1 MTTTTNEACAS
12 DGGRAIRLNGTS
24 GSVHGPSTPFAQA
37 PNTFTI
43 SIWFRTAQPQGKL
56 IGFATSRT
64 GQSSQYDRHLYV
76 DTTGR
81 LVFGVYPGEAI
92 TVRSTGTVT
101 DNQWHL
107 ATATLSSAGMRLYLD
122 GDLAA
127 SGSTTTAESYSS
139 AYLRIGYD
147 NLAGWPNPPS
157 GYFNGFLDD
166 AAYWSTALTPA
177 QVKAIYDSR
186 SLTHAV
192 VGGPGPPPARAR
204 RPRLVD
210 RPQSGPTPFA
220 QPGRGEH
227 RDHQGA
233 VVHVAGEHGLD
244 DLVERHPAQRHPE
257 LLVVARVPV
266 GLGHVAQVAGQ
277 EHPQRL
283 VRPARGRVVVEQQV
297 PLPRDEVGLLGSSR
311 AAVRWAG
318 SPATS
323 SRPGGQLPLERAH
336 GVAVLLQEQDP
347 VLRRRAR

>member
-1 MTTTTNEACAS
+1 MSRLAVPAVVAAGMIGTPSSGAVLSDPTSSPTSSWASAFYTCSGAVLATGPQIYYRFEEASPGGANAADSSGNGRTGLYSSSVTTTTNEACAS

-37 PNTFTI
+37 PTTFTI

-92 TVRSTGTVT
+92 TVRSTATVT

-107 ATATLSSAGMRLYLD
+107 ATATLSGAGMRLYLD

-186 SLTHAV
+186 T
-192 VGGPGPPPARAR
+192 
-204 RPRLVD
+204 
-210 RPQSGPTPFA
+210 
-220 QPGRGEH
+220 
-227 RDHQGA
+227 
-233 VVHVAGEHGLD
+233 
-244 DLVERHPAQRHPE
+244 
-257 LLVVARVPV
+257 
-266 GLGHVAQVAGQ
+266 
-277 EHPQRL
+277 
-283 VRPARGRVVVEQQV
+283 
-297 PLPRDEVGLLGSSR
+297 
-311 AAVRWAG
+311 
-318 SPATS
+318 
-323 SRPGGQLPLERAH
+323 
-336 GVAVLLQEQDP
+336 
-347 VLRRRAR
+347 